1 MARERKLDGLDRAA
15 ILFATVGPEYAAPIL
30 KGLDDVALVALG
42 RRMSELGKIERDVV
56 NEVVD
61 KYLKEH
67 LSEDLKLRADKE
79 HVEKIYRNVME
90 EDRAERVISELNK
103 PKTLTVWEKLSRLK
117 PEVIKSYLEGEHPQT
132 MAVVLGQID
141 SSIASRVIALYPED
155 VQLSIVMRMSK
166 IETVA
171 TKLVEDIEKV
181 LEKELS
187 EQEGASGLSFDGMI
201 SVVEILKS
209 LNKDV
214 TKPILASLEEKDK
227 ELFAQVD
234 RLLLVFDDL
243 EDLDD
248 RDIQTIL
255 KHVSTDELLV
265 ALKGASDE
273 LAETFFSNMSQRA
286 AEMMRED
293 MQVMGPLKLSEVE
306 ETQQSIL
313 KTVRKL
319 DDDGEITL
327 SKGDML

>member
-1 MARERKLDGLDRAA
+1 MAREKKLSGLDRAA
-15 ILFATVGPEYAAPIL
+15 ILLAAIGPDSASLIL
-30 KGLDDVALVALG
+30 KELDDAMLVALG
-42 RRMSELGKIERDVV
+42 CRMSELGKIESDIV
-56 NEVVD
+56 NEVVE

-67 LSEDLKLRADKE
+67 LSEDLKLRADRE
-79 HVEKIYRNVME
+79 HVEKIYRGVME
-90 EDRAERVISELNK
+90 NERAERVISEINQ
-103 PKTLTVWEKLSRLK
+103 PKKLTVWEKLSRLK

-141 SSIASRVIALYPED
+141 SSVASRVIALYPED
-155 VQLSIVMRMSK
+155 IQLSIVMRMSK
-166 IETVA
+166 IETVG

-187 EQEGASGLSFDGMI
+187 EQEGASGLSFDGML

-209 LNKDV
+209 LNKEV
-214 TKPILASLEEKDK
+214 TKPILARLEERDQ

-234 RLLLVFDDL
+234 RLLLVFEDL
-243 EDLDD
+243 EELDD

-265 ALKGASDE
+265 ALKGAPDE

-306 ETQQSIL
+306 EAQQSIL

-327 SKGDML
+327 SKGDMI